1 MDENRYYPIA
11 YATVFSVAV
20 LLHLMFMVAIT
31 APVINSLGS
40 ITVLMWHIAISLAYF
55 TALIYAYKKR
65 AVLPRKKINFFVMT
79 GFLLYIFL
87 SFSGCFILSSI
98 SMH

>member
-31 APVINSLGS
+31 APTINSLGS
-40 ITVLMWHIAISLAYF
+40 ITVLLWHIAIALAYF
-55 TALIYAYKKR
+55 IAVIYAYKKR
-65 AVLPRKKINFFVMT
+65 DSLSQKKINFFVIS
-79 GFLLYIFL
+79 GFFLYIFL
-87 SFSGCFILSSI
+87 SFSGCFILSNI